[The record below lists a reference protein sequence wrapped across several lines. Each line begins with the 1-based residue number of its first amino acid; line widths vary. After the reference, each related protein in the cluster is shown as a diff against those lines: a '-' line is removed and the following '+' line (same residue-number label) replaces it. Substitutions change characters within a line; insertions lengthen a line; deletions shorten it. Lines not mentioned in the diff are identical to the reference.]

1 MEKLISS
8 DIASAGIWRA
18 LIVKPIDQGRFSIYI
33 PALHKAQMP
42 FKDPENPK
50 NGLIETNDKGEFT
63 SGGLTMTLNDY
74 PIANSCVWQARTVMD
89 TGECVWVMFENG
101 DVNYPVIMGQVG
113 SNISITWDV
122 NSLIAGASGSSS
134 SNIAFLG
141 DNVDYIFARLLE
153 QKYPNAAICGIL
165 ANIEAESGIRTNNLQ
180 NSYEA
185 SLNYTDESYTE
196 AVNNGTYSKDSF
208 INDSAGYGLIQ
219 WTSSGRK
226 RLLYLYTVNKDLP
239 IDDISAQVSLLIDE
253 LVSWGLADRLKSV
266 SNDLEGAHQAA
277 YIFCTEFEIPANK
290 EEKAKERQNKA
301 TTYWNTYKDY
311 TPTGGIGTITS
322 GELNWP
328 TESHTISSPWGY
340 RIHPITRDK
349 KFHNGI
355 DISDSN
361 ANAGKTVPIYA
372 AEAGEV
378 KQYNPNPGGWG
389 NFVVI
394 RHATGL
400 ETLYAHLNTVAVT
413 AGTTVTRGQVIGTMG
428 QTGAA
433 TGPHLHFG
441 VYPKGY
447 NNSAGTTIDPMAYLT
462 YDK

>member
-1 MEKLISS
+1 MSQLISS

-113 SNISITWDV
+113 SNIALTWDV
-122 NSLIAGASGSSS
+122 ASLMSGASGSSS
-134 SNIAFLG
+134 SNIAFTG
-141 DNVDYIFARLLE
+141 NNIDYIFARLLE

-165 ANIEAESGIRTNNLQ
+165 ANIEAESGIRTDNLQ

-185 SLNYTDESYTE
+185 SLNYTDEAYTE
-196 AVNNGTYSKDSF
+196 AVSNGTYSKESF

-226 RLLYLYTVNKDLP
+226 RLLYMYTVDKGRAVN
-239 IDDISAQVSLLIDE
+239 DIEAQVSLLIDE

-290 EEKAKERQNKA
+290 EEKAKERQNTA
-301 TTYWNTYKDY
+301 TTYWNTYKEY
-311 TPTGGIGTITS
+311 TPEASTIEFVGPVADKISQFLAVYGTGSYPAVKVVNNTS
-322 GELNWP
+322 QCVDLAVK
-328 TESHTISSPWGY
+328 Y
-340 RIHPITRDK
+340 LQ
-349 KFHNGI
+349 
-355 DISDSN
+355 
-361 ANAGKTVPIYA
+361 
-372 AEAGEV
+372 EV
-378 KQYNPNPGGWG
+378 FGLGNPGGNGVDIAANVVSKYG
-389 NFVVI
+389 NAFKKVDITQPFSIQPGDIVSWKGSTPGFTEPYGHVGI
-394 RHATGL
+394 GL
-400 ETLYAHLNTVAVT
+400 SGNANLQTVLD
-413 AGTTVTRGQVIGTMG
+413 QW
-428 QTGAA
+428 AA
-433 TGPHLHFG
+433 TSYVQRDNYTGRPL
-441 VYPKGY
+441 
-447 NNSAGTTIDPMAYLT
+447 AGIARPIL
-462 YDK
+462 

>member
-50 NGLIETNDKGEFT
+50 NGLIETNDKGEFS

-113 SNISITWDV
+113 SNIALTWDV
-122 NSLIAGASGSSS
+122 ASLMSGASGSSS
-134 SNIAFLG
+134 SNIAFTG
-141 DNVDYIFARLLE
+141 NNIDYIFARLME
-153 QKYPNAAICGIL
+153 QKYPNAAICGML
-165 ANIEAESGIRTNNLQ
+165 ANMEVESGIRTDNLQ

-196 AVNNGTYSKDSF
+196 AVSNGTYSKESF

-219 WTSSGRK
+219 WTDSGRK
-226 RLLYLYTVNKDLP
+226 RLLYMYTVNKDLP
-239 IDDISAQVSLLIDE
+239 VDNIEAQVSLLIDE
-253 LVSWGLADRLKSV
+253 LVSWGLADKLKSV
-266 SNDLEGAHQAA
+266 SNDLEGAHKAA
-277 YIFCTEFEIPANK
+277 YIFCTKFEKPANM
-290 EEKAKERQNKA
+290 ETEAKNRQNIA

-311 TPTGGIGTITS
+311 TPVGGFGTITS

-328 TESHTISSPWGY
+328 TDIHTVTSPWGN
-340 RIHPITRDK
+340 RIHPITGTTT
-349 KFHNGI
+349 FHEGI
-355 DISDSN
+355 DIGAAMSD
-361 ANAGKTVPIYA
+361 AVYA
-372 AEAGEV
+372 AESGTV
-378 KQYNPNPGGWG
+378 KSCTPEDYSGGYG
-389 NFVVI
+389 NLI
-394 RHATGL
+394 IIHHPSGMD
-400 ETLYAHLNTVAVT
+400 TLYAHLSVMSVSAGSAVA
-413 AGTTVTRGQVIGTMG
+413 RGQLIGKVGSTG
-428 QTGAA
+428 RSTGA
-433 TGPHLHFG
+433 HLHFG
-441 VYPKGY
+441 VYPSGY
-447 NNSAGTTIDPMAYLT
+447 GKNKSANPVAYLA
-462 YDK
+462 DDSR